1 MKFSMGF
8 HTGKSMGLN
17 SVFFWI
23 EWENP
28 WDDNPI
34 GYNVFKRGQL
44 GNQRNGGKLSRENHG
59 NGDCPL
65 PCLIAGG

>member
-1 MKFSMGF
+1 MGF

-17 SVFFWI
+17 SVFWI

-34 GYNVFKRGQL
+34 GYTLFKRGQL

-59 NGDCPL
+59 NGDWPL